1 MCVTKSNLVSWA
13 SVELTRLIMALFLCQ
28 PAEKEA
34 SVELYGLQSVHAEAA
49 PPTPRLL
56 RRKLDAL
63 CYLQAN
69 WRRVTAHLLV
79 NPSYHGLVKA
89 STYLQS
95 VRTCQNEQYGAAFSA
110 VLAWA
115 RSCSIWFR
123 FQNWT
128 WMAGHGGKCAF
139 ENHIMMRW
147 VSSEEKENRV
157 QGRSR

>member
-1 MCVTKSNLVSWA
+1 M
-13 SVELTRLIMALFLCQ
+13 
-28 PAEKEA
+28 
-34 SVELYGLQSVHAEAA
+34 ELYGLQSVHAEAA

-95 VRTCQNEQYGAAFSA
+95 VRTCQNEQYGAAFSHER
-110 VLAWA
+110 VPVQFGSGSRIGPEW
-115 RSCSIWFR
+115 RD
-123 FQNWT
+123 
-128 WMAGHGGKCAF
+128 MAGHGGKCAF
-139 ENHIMMRW
+139 ENHIMMR
-147 VSSEEKENRV
+147 
-157 QGRSR
+157 